1 MTRSTGSNRGRPAG
15 KDACPTILEVEAM
28 ESPLSFFRMRWDHEP
43 VEIPL
48 TRPSDTLSPSGGEGR
63 GEGVRWFTERK
74 A

>member
-1 MTRSTGSNRGRPAG
+1 
-15 KDACPTILEVEAM
+15 M

-74 A
+74 AGRYAASAPVQLLPQPAVQAKQ

>member
-1 MTRSTGSNRGRPAG
+1 
-15 KDACPTILEVEAM
+15 M